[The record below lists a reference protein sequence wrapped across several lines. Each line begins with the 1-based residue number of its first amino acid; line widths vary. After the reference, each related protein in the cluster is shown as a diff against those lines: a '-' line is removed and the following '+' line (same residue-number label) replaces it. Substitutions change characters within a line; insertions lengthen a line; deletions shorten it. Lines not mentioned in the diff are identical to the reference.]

1 MRWSVVLAVVAEA
14 GKHVYRAGSAPTITH
29 NTLVKRG
36 VILWAHGRSATDTYC
51 LTLRRSARMNFCRH
65 MKEGFNTKHAS
76 GVLLRKKR
84 LEKCG
89 RSGELLTHIKP
100 SHVRNSSRTDV
111 RSPEDLFAAARGAG
125 FEVVVAVYRHNA
137 LARAVS
143 SFEIHRY
150 AGLKREDSGTLA
162 ARRREAKLRQ
172 RASED
177 FCHKPGALKRHFET
191 ERDLYDRGLRAARA
205 NGLKL
210 LRFSFEAVIVGAPII
225 RSARRRGG
233 AVL

>member
-1 MRWSVVLAVVAEA
+1 M
-14 GKHVYRAGSAPTITH
+14 
-29 NTLVKRG
+29 
-36 VILWAHGRSATDTYC
+36 
-51 LTLRRSARMNFCRH
+51 
-65 MKEGFNTKHAS
+65 
-76 GVLLRKKR
+76 
-84 LEKCG
+84 
-89 RSGELLTHIKP
+89 
-100 SHVRNSSRTDV
+100 RNSSRTDV

-177 FCHKPGALKRHFET
+177 EHAQRASEDFCHTPGALKRHFET